1 MKNLELAQKL
11 QTVSAINLTPFR
23 GESREIDWDALE
35 QNIRFLL
42 DNGVKVI
49 VPCGNT
55 SEFFSLTLEE
65 AKQEIERVVRWVDG
79 RAVVVAGIG
88 YGVETAVELGRHAQ
102 CAGADAV
109 MIHQP
114 IHPYITE
121 KGALAYY
128 RRIMEA
134 LDIPSVVYFKDPNLS
149 DDILKELAPME
160 QFIAVKYAINDLP
173 RFARVVREIPKEHGI
188 TWICGTAEKW
198 APFFWHAGAVGF
210 TSGLVNV
217 HPEFSLGMLKALR
230 ENDAETVWRI
240 WRRILP
246 FEDLR
251 AKYNS
256 GNNVAVVKEAMNL
269 LGMKGGLL
277 REPLDPLGESDREE
291 LQRILTDWGLL
302 K

>member
-1 MKNLELAQKL
+1 MKNLELAQQL
-11 QTVSAINLTPFR
+11 QTVCAINLTPFR
-23 GESREIDWDALE
+23 GEQREIDWDALE

-79 RAVVVAGIG
+79 RAVVIAGIG

-102 CAGADAV
+102 RAGADAV

-114 IHPYITE
+114 IQPYITE
-121 KGALAYY
+121 KGAVAYY
-128 RRIMEA
+128 RKIMEA

-149 DDILKELAPME
+149 DDILKELAPVE

-217 HPEFSLGMLKALR
+217 HPEFSLGMLRALQQ
-230 ENDAETVWRI
+230 NDTDTVWNL
-240 WRRILP
+240 WKQILP

-256 GNNVAVVKEAMNL
+256 GNNVAVVKEALNL

-277 REPLDPLGESDREE
+277 REPLDPLNESDREE
-291 LQRILTDWGLL
+291 LKRMLTDWGLL